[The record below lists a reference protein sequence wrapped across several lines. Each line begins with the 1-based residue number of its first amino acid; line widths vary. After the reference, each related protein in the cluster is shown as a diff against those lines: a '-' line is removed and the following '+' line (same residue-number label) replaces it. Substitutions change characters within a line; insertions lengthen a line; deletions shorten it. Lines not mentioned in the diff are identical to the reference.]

1 MREHHT
7 LRGSVRIGCVH
18 DAAALVD
25 TDSNQPVIQ
34 HPFGQLATNLQK
46 LAPGY
51 DVLLKIITKRA
62 AELKTYNF
70 SNYIKAF
77 LWDQKGNN
85 EFAK

>member
-1 MREHHT
+1 MREHHP
-7 LRGSVRIGCVH
+7 LGGAVGVCRVDYG
-18 DAAALVD
+18 AALVD
-25 TDSNQPVIQ
+25 PDSNQPVIQ